1 MSDQQNA
8 VSHPSHYTGG
18 GIECKDA
25 MAAMMGTHYCL
36 QPCANGGKSKNLT
49 PISFYWW
56 ACAFKY
62 LWRWD
67 KKNGVQ
73 DLEKCKQCIDF
84 LIDAVE
90 EKTTTETDD
99 LGTGCKLCYNLSEL
113 HDCDC
118 FTCSHCGASFQVEQI
133 EYDDDLFCSIES
145 AIDECEAIYRD
156 CDVFFCPHCGY
167 ENAGAD

>member
-1 MSDQQNA
+1 MGDQNNA

-25 MAAMMGTHYCL
+25 MAAMIQHCV
-36 QPCANGGKSKNLT
+36 NDGKVKNL
-49 PISFYWW
+49 PHMAFYWW
-56 ACAFKY
+56 GCAFKY

-67 KKNGVQ
+67 RKNGVQ
-73 DLEKCKQCIDF
+73 DLEKCKQCVDF
-84 LIDAVE
+84 LIGEVG
-90 EKTTTETDD
+90 EKTTTETDG

-113 HDCDC
+113 QDCDC